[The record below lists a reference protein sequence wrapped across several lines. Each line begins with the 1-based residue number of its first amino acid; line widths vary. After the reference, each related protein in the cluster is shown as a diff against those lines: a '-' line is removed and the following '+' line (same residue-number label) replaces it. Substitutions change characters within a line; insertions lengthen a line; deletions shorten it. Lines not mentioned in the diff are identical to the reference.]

1 MELTKAKPPLK
12 NSDLFEMFSWI
23 ELYNDD
29 FALSPKK
36 FNTGLKGILIF
47 FKDLLVIIKLIE
59 NKFFFHH
66 FKFIVK
72 KSKYFW
78 NKKSKTSVKS
88 Q

>member
-36 FNTGLKGILIF
+36 FNTGLVLKGILIF
-47 FKDLLVIIKLIE
+47 SKTLLVIIKIDR
-59 NKFFFHH
+59 K
-66 FKFIVK
+66 
-72 KSKYFW
+72 
-78 NKKSKTSVKS
+78 
-88 Q
+88 

>member
-36 FNTGLKGILIF
+36 FNTGLVWRVFWF
-47 FKDLLVIIKLIE
+47 FQKIYWLLSKLIE
-59 NKFFFHH
+59 NKFFFS
-66 FKFIVK
+66 FEIY
-72 KSKYFW
+72 SE
-78 NKKSKTSVKS
+78 KTKILLK
-88 Q
+88 